1 MELRGKK
8 VIVTGGVR
16 GLGRQMVERLAA
28 KGAEVTVFDRDADGL
43 AELRLRG
50 GVGCVECDVSDHERV
65 AAGVARYHEEHGAAD
80 VLVNNAGI
88 LYSAP
93 LIRLGPSGVERHD
106 VEAWD
111 SLKHME
117 LVVSLE
123 EAFGMQL
130 TFDEIVAMQSVGE
143 IKRVLRAKGAQS

>member
-1 MELRGKK
+1 MDER
-8 VIVTGGVR
+8 VA
-16 GLGRQMVERLAA
+16 GLL
-28 KGAEVTVFDRDADGL
+28 AEVLQMPAANITDGL
-43 AELRLRG
+43 AMR
-50 GVGCVECDVSDHERV
+50 
-65 AAGVARYHEEHGAAD
+65 
-80 VLVNNAGI
+80 
-88 LYSAP
+88 
-93 LIRLGPSGVERHD
+93 D

-123 EAFGMQL
+123 EAFGLQL